1 MLVPTTGMP
10 ALCAASTAVA
20 AASASIGAKMIAS
33 YFWLIMVSNW
43 LDWVSASYWPSN
55 TVRATWPLRTAGCA
69 LIAAVHSCMNSALR
83 PYTAAPTL

>member
-1 MLVPTTGMP
+1 MP
-10 ALCAASTAVA
+10 AALALRT
-20 AASASIGAKMIAS
+20 ASAPAWMSIGTNTIAS
-33 YFWLIMVSNW
+33 NFWVIMVSNW